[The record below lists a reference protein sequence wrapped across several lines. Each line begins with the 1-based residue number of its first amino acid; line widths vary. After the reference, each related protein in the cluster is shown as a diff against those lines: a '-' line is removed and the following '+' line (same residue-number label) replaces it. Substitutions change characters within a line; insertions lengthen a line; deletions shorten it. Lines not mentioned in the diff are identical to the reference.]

1 MQPPPSLDSAYNI
14 LLQDEGQRQVQYNP
28 QLVPE
33 SASFNTNVNV
43 KQQFPIKQNN
53 QNIYFDQSKGSMF
66 CKYCKK
72 PGHLI
77 EKCYKLHGFP
87 QNFKFTRGKKLA
99 ATVSAESAQFQPCIA
114 SHISSQPTYNAPLV
128 GPAHVSDDKI
138 SSIPGLSQQQ
148 FSQLISLLQQTQ
160 HALEPQPNLMGS
172 ANFAGSF
179 LSLPVYTE
187 DDSHAY
193 LLSSGLSMMKLL
205 NNVQDLSLSE
215 QSSKIAHNKATL
227 HIIPIVPF
235 IPSDLP
241 SISTPSTS
249 SSLPATRESTRN
261 HTLPSHLSDFIVQ
274 LPPSIFSS
282 TTLSLSAAHTTQVEP
297 HSYSQ
302 AATGWSLYQLD
313 VNNVFLHGDLDEEIY
328 MKLPQGLTVASSS
341 QFTSPLVCKLQKSLY
356 GLKQASRQWYAEL
369 SQALCTRGYTHSLN
383 DYSLFI
389 KRSESS
395 TVFLAVYVED
405 IILTGDDPKEINA
418 LKIFLDDLFKVKDLG
433 LLNYFLGIE
442 LLYVDSGVLLHQR
455 KFVSELVAEYECSD
469 ASAVSSPL

>member
-227 HIIPIVPF
+227 HIIPIVPCNDKQSINKNDVLWHHRLGHILFSRMKTIPF
-235 IPSDLP
+235 IS
-241 SISTPSTS
+241 
-249 SSLPATRESTRN
+249 
-261 HTLPSHLSDFIVQ
+261 
-274 LPPSIFSS
+274 
-282 TTLSLSAAHTTQVEP
+282 
-297 HSYSQ
+297 
-302 AATGWSLYQLD
+302 
-313 VNNVFLHGDLDEEIY
+313 
-328 MKLPQGLTVASSS
+328 
-341 QFTSPLVCKLQKSLY
+341 
-356 GLKQASRQWYAEL
+356 AEL
-369 SQALCTRGYTHSLN
+369 SAKQSFICPVCPLARQARLPFPASSTIFT
-383 DYSLFI
+383 SLFELI
-389 KRSESS
+389 HVDTWGPYHTQTYSGAK
-395 TVFLAVYVED
+395 
-405 IILTGDDPKEINA
+405 
-418 LKIFLDDLFKVKDLG
+418 
-433 LLNYFLGIE
+433 YFLII
-442 LLYVDSGVLLHQR
+442 VDDHSRATWTHLLHTKSNAFTMLKAFISMAR
-455 KFVSELVAEYECSD
+455 T
-469 ASAVSSPL
+469 